1 MSVRRRVFV
10 SGERPGVGL
19 RRGRCVIATHTQLR
33 LARPLVRDLRYPW
46 EKLAP
51 PERLTPARARPTAG
65 LEEPLHRHPS

>member
-1 MSVRRRVFV
+1 M
-10 SGERPGVGL
+10 
-19 RRGRCVIATHTQLR
+19 IATHTQLR